1 MRTPEGRRRTQEI
14 QQVHRSPELMAERE
28 QEIRAD
34 LTRHTLE
41 CSLCSRREDVTA
53 LLEMIDAMRGGTYR

>member
-1 MRTPEGRRRTQEI
+1 VRTPEGRRRTQEI
-14 QQVHRSPELMAERE
+14 QRPPRSPELMAERE

-34 LTRHTLE
+34 LTRHTLD
-41 CSLCSRREDVTA
+41 CSFCGRREDVTA